1 MKSKNASLQPDL
13 FEQDEPSAA
22 QVTGQMEQLAAL
34 VESLLLE
41 IAVALAAGEV
51 GDDEDH
57 G

>member
-1 MKSKNASLQPDL
+1 MKPKNASIQPDL
-13 FEQDEPSAA
+13 FEQDEPRVLPALS
-22 QVTGQMEQLAAL
+22 QREQLAAL
-34 VESLLLE
+34 VAAVLLE